1 MEALQ
6 TVLTAYRAFLKQ
18 EIDTC
23 CARIARLEAA
33 QRQDEANIEKV
44 RRNII
49 GVFETLLAADE
60 VYVEK
65 TNQPTLAAFCDRFCQ
80 RFESLPA
87 SWRARL
93 EAARAHGDLQTQL
106 IEETKLATA
115 NSLWQA
121 FQKTKGAMQ

>member
-23 CARIARLEAA
+23 CAHIARLEAA

-60 VYVEK
+60 AYVKK
-65 TNQPTLAAFCDRFCQ
+65 TNQPTLAAFCDRFCP
-80 RFESLPA
+80 RFESLPI

-93 EAARAHGDLQTQL
+93 EAARAHADPQAQL

-121 FQKTKGAMQ
+121 FQKTKEAAQ